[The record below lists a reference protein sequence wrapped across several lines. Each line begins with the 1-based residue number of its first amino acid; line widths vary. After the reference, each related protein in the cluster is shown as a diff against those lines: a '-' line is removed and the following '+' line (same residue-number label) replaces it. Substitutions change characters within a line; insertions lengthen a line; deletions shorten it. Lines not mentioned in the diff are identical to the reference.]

1 MNSSKVERVI
11 MNILNEEV
19 FKQRFVEDFD
29 SIVEEFEL
37 STEDA
42 AFLKTSVDLN
52 AIEQLVDCEAS
63 SSLRPVTVYGCFDA
77 Y

>member
-1 MNSSKVERVI
+1 MNSSKVEKVI

-19 FKQRFVEDFD
+19 FKQRFVENFE

-42 AFLKTSVDLN
+42 AFLKNSVDLN
-52 AIEQLVDCEAS
+52 AIEQLVDCEACS
-63 SSLRPVTVYGCFDA
+63 NANAVTVYGCFDA